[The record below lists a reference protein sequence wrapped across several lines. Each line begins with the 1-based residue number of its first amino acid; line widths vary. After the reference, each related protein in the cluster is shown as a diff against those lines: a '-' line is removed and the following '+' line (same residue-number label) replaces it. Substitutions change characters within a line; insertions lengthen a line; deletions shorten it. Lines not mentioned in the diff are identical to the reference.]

1 MVQYGDC
8 RDGYVVFNI
17 NDNLIEG
24 GCNSQVTF
32 FIKKDGSSS
41 FGGGLNGQ
49 SFKALLDTPNKI
61 QDGKLLG
68 GCGDKI
74 QFIDSVDLD
83 NIIAEKINSRDICVD
98 GMLKVNGAIDNLGL
112 FTTKGLNVK
121 DNLSSQKACIE
132 DLIVDTI
139 EVAKVVDTLKLK
151 SGEILCDSIIVE
163 TIEVY
168 GTIIKPTEKV
178 GSMEA
183 PINISKAET
192 NTFDLGENTRLE
204 IIGKHFKSQL
214 EFTIKT
220 TKTNLCH
227 TNNIDVNI
235 ISLYG
240 DDLLVVGKMIK
251 QLSPYEILIKVIF
264 DKEYNNDIIEKIVV
278 DVN

>member
-1 MVQYGDC
+1 MVQYGNC
-8 RDGYVVFNI
+8 RDGYVAFNI

-24 GCNSQVTF
+24 GHNSEVTF

-49 SFKALLDTPNKI
+49 SFKALTDTPNKI
-61 QDGKLLG
+61 QEGKLLG

-74 QFIDSVDLD
+74 QFIDSADLD

-98 GMLKVNGAIDNLGL
+98 GILKVNGAIDNLGL

-121 DNLSSQKACIE
+121 DSLSSQKACIE
-132 DLIVDTI
+132 DLIVDKLDVSKFV
-139 EVAKVVDTLKLK
+139 ETLKLK
-151 SGEILCDSIIVE
+151 SGEVLCDSIIVDN
-163 TIEVY
+163 IDLY
-168 GTIIKPTEKV
+168 GTIIKPTQKF

-192 NTFDLGENTRLE
+192 NTFNLGENTRLE

-227 TNNIDVNI
+227 TNNVDVNI
-235 ISLYG
+235 MSLYG

-251 QLSPYEILIKVIF
+251 QLSPYEILIKVVF
-264 DKEYNNDIIEKIVV
+264 DREYTNDIIEKIII

>member
-1 MVQYGDC
+1 MATSAPSTRV
-8 RDGYVVFNI
+8 
-17 NDNLIEG
+17 
-24 GCNSQVTF
+24 
-32 FIKKDGSSS
+32 
-41 FGGGLNGQ
+41 
-49 SFKALLDTPNKI
+49 KA
-61 QDGKLLG
+61 
-68 GCGDKI
+68 
-74 QFIDSVDLD
+74 
-83 NIIAEKINSRDICVD
+83 AAAR
-98 GMLKVNGAIDNLGL
+98 IDNLGL

-227 TNNIDVNI
+227 TNNLSVNI
-235 ISLYG
+235 MSLYG

>member
-1 MVQYGDC
+1 MVQYGNC
-8 RDGYVVFNI
+8 TDGWVNFNHG
-17 NDNLIEG
+17 DNLIEG

-168 GTIIKPTEKV
+168 GTIIKPTAKF

-227 TNNIDVNI
+227 TNNLSVNI
-235 ISLYG
+235 MSLYG

-251 QLSPYEILIKVIF
+251 QLSPYEILIKVVF
-264 DKEYNNDIIEKIVV
+264 DKEYNNDIMEKIVV

>member
-1 MVQYGDC
+1 MVKYGNYT
-8 RDGYVVFNI
+8 DGWVAFNCK
-17 NDNLIEG
+17 DNLIQG
-24 GCNSQVTF
+24 GCNSEVTF
-32 FIKKDGSSS
+32 FIKRDGSSS

-49 SFKALLDTPNKI
+49 SFKALTDTPNKI
-61 QDGKLLG
+61 KDGKLLG

-227 TNNIDVNI
+227 TNNVSVNI

-240 DDLLVVGKMIK
+240 ADLLVVGKMIK